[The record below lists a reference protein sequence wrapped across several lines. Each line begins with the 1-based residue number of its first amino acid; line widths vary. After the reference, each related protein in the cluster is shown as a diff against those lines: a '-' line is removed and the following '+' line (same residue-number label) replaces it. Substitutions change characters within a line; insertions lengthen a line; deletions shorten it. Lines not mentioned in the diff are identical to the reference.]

1 MHPKYFQNNNYNYKE
16 VNPEPKK
23 IDEMKELYQQC
34 LEQAKVDAEKIYISI
49 LDRVRSEIKAGNT
62 SVQVYN
68 NWKNKHIYPCIV
80 DFFVKDGFTVVEYA
94 DFFYVKGWV

>member
-1 MHPKYFQNNNYNYKE
+1 MPLKNYNNKK
-16 VNPEPKK
+16 VNSESKR
-23 IDEMKELYQQC
+23 INEMKELYQQC

-62 SVQVYN
+62 SVKVYN
-68 NWKNKHIYPCIV
+68 TWKNKHIYPCIV
-80 DFFVKDGFTVVEYA
+80 DFFVKDGFTVVEYV

>member
-1 MHPKYFQNNNYNYKE
+1 MHPKYLQNYNDKE
-16 VNPEPKK
+16 VNSESKR
-23 IDEMKELYQQC
+23 INEMKELYQQC

-62 SVQVYN
+62 SVKVYN

-80 DFFVKDGFTVVEYA
+80 DFFVKDGFTVVEYGE
-94 DFFYVKGWV
+94 FFYVKGWA